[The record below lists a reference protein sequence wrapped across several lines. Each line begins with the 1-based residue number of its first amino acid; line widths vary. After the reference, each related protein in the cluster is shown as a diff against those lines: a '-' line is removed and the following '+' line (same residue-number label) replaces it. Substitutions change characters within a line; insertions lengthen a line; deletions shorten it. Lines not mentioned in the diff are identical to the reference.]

1 MDTWQTSRV
10 EQTRKSERRRDGV
23 WFSRLWQGPW
33 RRLCAGFDDLRHSPP
48 GNRLALDVLRSLAV
62 LLVFLYHI
70 QSSAPHALRIQK
82 VPFVQFGWTGVDLFF
97 VLSGLLIG
105 GQFWKE
111 LKRNGTVKVGRF
123 ILRRGFR
130 IWPLY
135 YLVVAYLLAQQVF
148 GARHPHGL
156 WLDAIFLS
164 NYYFLFPVGGHEV
177 GGGWSLSIEEQFYLV
192 VPILLAVGA
201 RVIRPKLLV
210 HLALAWLIALPLI
223 RYLTTLK
230 LTDAEAIHTAIYF
243 PFQTHSDGLAV
254 GLLLAWLLAWKPEVL
269 LIGRWMDALLIL
281 AFLGGFCLWYV
292 VSLTFLF
299 SIVALSLGALTLLLL
314 RLSRGMLFGSAVFY
328 VVSRLSY
335 GVYLLHPGVVS
346 HIMANRQHVFG
357 EGFGAYVVAFVL
369 GGSASLALA
378 FLTFSFVELPFLKLR
393 DRLIVKNDSA
403 ELALVDP
410 PNRPKRLFKL
420 RESHWR
426 HLY

>member
-1 MDTWQTSRV
+1 MWI
-10 EQTRKSERRRDGV
+10 
-23 WFSRLWQGPW
+23 SRLWQEPW
-33 RRLCAGFDDLRHSPP
+33 RRLCAGFDDLRHAPP
-48 GNRLALDVLRSLAV
+48 GNRPALDALRSLAV

-70 QSSAPHALRIQK
+70 QSSAPHALKIQR
-82 VPFVQFGWTGVDLFF
+82 VPFVRFGWTGVDLFF

-105 GQFWKE
+105 GQLWKE

-123 ILRRGFR
+123 IMRRGLR

-135 YLVVAYLLAQQVF
+135 YLVVIYLLAQQVF

-201 RVIRPKLLV
+201 RVIQVKWLV

-223 RYLTTLK
+223 RYLTILK

-269 LIGRWMDALLIL
+269 RIGRWMDVILITV
-281 AFLGGFCLWYV
+281 FLGGFCLWYV
-292 VSLTFLF
+292 VPVTFLF

-314 RLSRGMLFGSAVFY
+314 RLSRGIPFRFTVFY
-328 VVSRLSY
+328 VISRLSY

-346 HIMANRQHVFG
+346 HIMAHREHLFG
-357 EGFGAYVVAFVL
+357 VGFGAFVVAFVL
-369 GGSASLALA
+369 GGGASLALA

-393 DRLIVKNDSA
+393 DQLITRND
-403 ELALVDP
+403 LTDP
-410 PNRPKRLFKL
+410 VPADPSNRPERFFKL
-420 RESHWR
+420 RENHWR